1 MSEQDE
7 RPENDESLKKKRL
20 SVFRR
25 LFRWAFRDDTDR
37 LRDLHDLSEHIEDN
51 PTEAVHYLLRADV
64 HIELKQYKMAQADL
78 ERALELSENTLAES
92 DWGLSAQA
100 IRDKALHRLRQI
112 EQYVE

>member
-1 MSEQDE
+1 MTEQDE
-7 RPENDESLKKKRL
+7 RPENDASLKKKRL

-37 LRDLHDLSEHIEDN
+37 LRDLHDLSERIEDD

-64 HIELKQYKMAQADL
+64 HIELRQYEMAQADL
-78 ERALELSENTLAES
+78 ERALELSENDLQSAG
-92 DWGLSAQA
+92 WGLSAQT